1 MLVCISVLVDVLI
14 FVCVLCSIGL
24 FWVVIVSVLDNVND
38 DVGSVLDGGVLIGV
52 VVVVGDGFGDSDGC
66 V

>member
-1 MLVCISVLVDVLI
+1 M
-14 FVCVLCSIGL
+14 
-24 FWVVIVSVLDNVND
+24 IVSVLDNVND

-66 V
+66 VWVVVVIVKMMVMVR